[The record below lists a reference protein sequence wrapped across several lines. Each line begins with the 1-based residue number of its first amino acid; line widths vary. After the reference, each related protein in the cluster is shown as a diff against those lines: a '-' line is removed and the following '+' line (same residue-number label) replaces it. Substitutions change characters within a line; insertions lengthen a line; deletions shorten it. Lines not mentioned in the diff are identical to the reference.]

1 MSDITSNQAEAY
13 AARHR
18 LRLAER
24 LGFGIHSPVRVVEY
38 ESKEDRAAI
47 KAHNSPVFF
56 NRELAVYER
65 LKEAAVSEVMGFHV
79 T

>member
-24 LGFGIHSPVRVVEY
+24 LGFGIHGTVYVVEY
-38 ESKEDRAAI
+38 ESKEGASASAR
-47 KAHNSPVFF
+47 
-56 NRELAVYER
+56 LAFQPFAGCGYF
-65 LKEAAVSEVMGFHV
+65 LDIHP
-79 T
+79 